1 MRQLVTGQVVRPALV
16 AVPGLALFFWPF
28 LPGAPAEAPAAALAL
43 GSLLAVV
50 LLEVGAR
57 RLDSRGLALLAAIAA
72 VDAGLRLAVVIGIGG
87 FSPFFFLVL
96 CAGWVFGPS
105 YGFLCGAF
113 ALLVSALA
121 TGGVTP
127 WVPYQ
132 VFGVGY
138 VGVVAGLAGRWRSPR
153 FGWRD
158 AAVLAAVGVL
168 TGFAYGALTDIQV
181 WVTGFRGPGELGWQP
196 GLAPATALLHFARFY
211 AVTSLV
217 YDSFRAGGNA
227 AMVLLLAAPVVA
239 ALERVRAR
247 FSFEVV
253 PVPA

>member
-1 MRQLVTGQVVRPALV
+1 MRVALV
-16 AVPGLALFFWPF
+16 ALPGLALFFWPF
-28 LPGAPAEAPAAALAL
+28 LPGVPPEAPATALAL
-43 GSLLAVV
+43 GCVLA
-50 LLEVGAR
+50 LTAIELGAR

-87 FSPFFFLVL
+87 FSPFFLLVL
-96 CAGWVFGPS
+96 CAGWVFGPA
-105 YGFLCGAF
+105 YGFLCGGF
-113 ALLVSALA
+113 ALLVSALV

-132 VFGVGY
+132 VFAVGL
-138 VGVVAGLAGRWRSPR
+138 VGVVAGIAGRWRSRR

-158 AAVLAAVGVL
+158 AAVLGLVGVV
-168 TGFAYGALTDIQV
+168 TGYGFGALTDIQV

-196 GLAPATALLHFARFY
+196 GLGTASALVHFGRFY

-217 YDSFRAGGNA
+217 YDSFRAFGNL

-239 ALERVRAR
+239 ALERVRSR

-253 PVPA
+253 PA

>member
-1 MRQLVTGQVVRPALV
+1 MRQVVRPALV

-43 GSLLAVV
+43 GCLLAVA

-121 TGGVTP
+121 TGGVGP

-138 VGVVAGLAGRWRSPR
+138 VG
-153 FGWRD
+153 
-158 AAVLAAVGVL
+158 
-168 TGFAYGALTDIQV
+168 
-181 WVTGFRGPGELGWQP
+181 GELGWQP

-227 AMVLLLAAPVVA
+227 AMVVLLAAPVVA